1 MSFRKAKTT
10 PKVFL
15 SDQEKLKELVLG
27 TLKRV
32 SDIVGRTMGPNGRV
46 VLLESDMPGV
56 EDNITKD
63 GVSVFQSLGA
73 NSAYE
78 HAIIQMARAAAKR
91 TSDTAGDGTTTA
103 TVLSYSIIE
112 NLYAFCEKNPK
123 FSPQK
128 AVREINKALRTILV
142 PYIHSRVT
150 KISIDDTQ
158 NLARS
163 VAKVSAN
170 GDDEIA
176 DAVIGAFR
184 AVGFGE
190 SSHVTIRQQ
199 TGEPHYEV
207 KLIEGFPLPIG
218 YEESVGRLH
227 STFINDHGQQRVYLN
242 KPCFILFDG
251 QMNDLG
257 PLYPLF
263 DKLNHMVTKEG
274 KNEYKNIVLV
284 AHGFSESA
292 LSQLV
297 INWAE
302 AGTLNVVP
310 LRTPMAQF
318 LNSQTHYLYDLSAFT
333 GAKVFGLKDPIQKIT
348 SDDLGSGMQDIEI
361 HRFRTSIVG
370 DPDPTNIEVRAED
383 LQTQLE
389 AAESIA
395 EKTWLQERIGIVTN
409 GIARLTIFGGSS
421 GELKEKHDR
430 VEDAVLSCRSA
441 LAHGALP
448 GGCRIAIDMALLLCE
463 QVEAGN
469 PAREVLVQSLLSLP
483 HRLLDNAGYDSEG
496 IKAVINRLIENTNEV
511 YDIENGVFGD
521 AFELGLFD
529 STKAVEESLCN
540 AISIAS
546 VLGTMGGIV
555 VSPRDS
561 VFEREEAG
569 LDALH
574 IRNSSLG
581 QD

>member
-1 MSFRKAKTT
+1 MSYRKAKTT
-10 PKVFL
+10 PKVFI
-15 SDQEKLKELVLG
+15 SDPATLKPLVLG

-32 SDIVGRTMGPNGRV
+32 SDIVGATLGPSGRV

-56 EDNITKD
+56 ENSITKD
-63 GVSVFQSLGA
+63 GVSVFKSLGA

-78 HAIIQMARAAAKR
+78 HAIIEMARSAAKR
-91 TSDTAGDGTTTA
+91 TSETAGDGTTTA
-103 TVLSYSIIE
+103 TVLSYAIVE
-112 NLYAFCEKNPK
+112 HLYTFCDKNTK
-123 FSPQK
+123 YSPQK
-128 AVREINKALRTILV
+128 AVRQINKAVREILV
-142 PYIHSRVT
+142 PYIRSRVT
-150 KISIDDTQ
+150 KITEENRS
-158 NLARS
+158 LARD

-176 DAVIGAFR
+176 NAVISAFEKLS
-184 AVGFGE
+184 FGE
-190 SSHVTIRQQ
+190 GSHVTIRQQ
-199 TGEPHYEV
+199 TGDPHYEV
-207 KLIEGFPLPIG
+207 ELIEGFPLPIG
-218 YEESVGRLH
+218 YEESIGRFH
-227 STFINDHGQQRVYLN
+227 STFINDHAQQRIYLN

-251 QMNDLG
+251 QLNDLG

-263 DKLNHMVTKEG
+263 DKMMHLVSKEG
-274 KNEYKNIVLV
+274 KNEYKNVIIV
-284 AHGFSESA
+284 AHGFSESVI
-292 LSQLV
+292 SQLV
-297 INWAE
+297 LNWSE
-302 AGTLNVVP
+302 ANTLNVVP

-318 LNSQTHYLYDLSAFT
+318 LNSQTHYIYDLSAFT

-348 SDDLGSGMQDIEI
+348 PEDLGGGMEDIEI
-361 HRFRTSIVG
+361 FRFRTSIAG
-370 DPDPTNIEVRAED
+370 DPDPVNIEVRSED
-383 LQTQLE
+383 LTVQMD

-409 GIARLTIFGGSS
+409 GIARLTIFGGSP

-448 GGCRIAIDMALLLCE
+448 GGCRIAIDMALQLCE
-463 QVEAGN
+463 HLESGN
-469 PAREVLVQSLLSLP
+469 PAREVLVNALLSLP
-483 HRLLDNAGYDSEG
+483 QRLLDNAGYTSEEAKL
-496 IKAVINRLIENTNEV
+496 ILDRLIENENEV
-511 YDIENGVFGD
+511 YDIENGIFGN
-521 AFELGLFD
+521 AFDLGLFD

-540 AISIAS
+540 AVSIAS

-574 IRNSSLG
+574 IRNASLG